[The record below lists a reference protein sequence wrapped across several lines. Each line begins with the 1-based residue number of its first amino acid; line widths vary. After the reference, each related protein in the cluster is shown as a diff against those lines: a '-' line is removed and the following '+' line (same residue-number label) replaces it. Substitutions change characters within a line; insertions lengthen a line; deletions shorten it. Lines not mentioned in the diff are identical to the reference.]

1 LQNLWTIS
9 IIHVIISPAC
19 SQEMSMQGE
28 QTTQDGLFVYGS
40 LDSLVPA
47 DDRYRRLDALLDLA
61 WVRRETRHLYSW
73 TGRPSVDP
81 VVIAKLLLIAYFE
94 GITSE
99 RELLRQVQVNL
110 AFRRF
115 IGYRLDEPVPDHS
128 SLSRA
133 RYRLGQ
139 PFFRRLFEHVLR
151 LCLDAGLVGGEHQ
164 SIDSTVVQ
172 ANASLASLRP
182 RLVPAVAQEFTE
194 RVFRENPVDEEV
206 VGSPRPPR
214 KPATTRNRDYV
225 SRTDPDSG
233 LMARKTRTARLGYLV
248 HYSVDR
254 LKKIVTGVRTVA
266 AHVPDA
272 GQLVPL
278 VDALRARALPVRSV
292 AADKGYSTGEV
303 YESLHQRGIL
313 AFIPLPRKG
322 GRGLFRQEAFR
333 YEVAQD
339 QFRCPN
345 GAALTLRQVRQ
356 GQRKYRPRPRDCAAC
371 PLRSRCTR
379 GQARTLTISRY
390 HAYLQEARRL
400 QGTAAAKRAAVARR
414 TGPENLFSEAKG
426 QHGLSRARY
435 RGLANMEQQA
445 LLTATVQNL
454 KRYLQAETR
463 VTSGAAALRAALP
476 ALPSTLLRSFRRLS
490 RSFLCGE
497 HRPTVQATKLPV

>member
-1 LQNLWTIS
+1 
-9 IIHVIISPAC
+9 
-19 SQEMSMQGE
+19 MQGQKPPQE
-28 QTTQDGLFVYGS
+28 GLFYYGS
-40 LDSLVPA
+40 LDDLVPP
-47 DDRYRRLDALLDLA
+47 DNPYRRLDELLDLT
-61 WVRRETRHLYSW
+61 WVRRQTRSLYSW
-73 TGRPSVDP
+73 TGRPSIDP

-99 RELLRQVQVNL
+99 RELMRQVQVNL

-115 IGYRLDEPVPDHS
+115 IGYRLDEEVPDHS

-139 PFFRRLFEHVLR
+139 PFFRQFFEHVLR

-164 SIDSTVVQ
+164 SIDSTFVQ
-172 ANASLASLRP
+172 ANASLASLQP
-182 RLVPAVAQEFTE
+182 RLVPVVVQRFTAQI
-194 RVFRENPVDEEV
+194 FRENPVEEEAPGPRR
-206 VGSPRPPR
+206 GSR
-214 KPATTRNRDYV
+214 TTRNRDYV

-233 LMARKTRTARLGYLV
+233 LMARKSRTARLGYLV

-254 LKKIVTGVRTVA
+254 FKKIVTGVRTVA
-266 AHVPDA
+266 GHVPDA
-272 GQLVPL
+272 GELLPL

-292 AADKGYSTGEV
+292 AADKGYSTGRV
-303 YESLHQRGIL
+303 YEGLHRRGIL
-313 AFIPLPRKG
+313 AFIPLPKQG
-322 GRGLFRQEAFR
+322 GERQGLFGQEAFR
-333 YEVAQD
+333 YDAVLDE
-339 QFRCPN
+339 FRCPN

-356 GQRKYRPRPRDCAAC
+356 GERKYRPRPSDCAAC
-371 PLRSRCTR
+371 PLRRQCTR
-379 GQARTLTISRY
+379 GQVRTLTISRY

-454 KRYLQAETR
+454 KRYLQAQTR
-463 VTSGAAALRAALP
+463 VLAGAAAQRAALP
-476 ALPSTLLRSFRRLS
+476 AVPSTLVCSFRRLS
-490 RSFLCGE
+490 RPFLCGE